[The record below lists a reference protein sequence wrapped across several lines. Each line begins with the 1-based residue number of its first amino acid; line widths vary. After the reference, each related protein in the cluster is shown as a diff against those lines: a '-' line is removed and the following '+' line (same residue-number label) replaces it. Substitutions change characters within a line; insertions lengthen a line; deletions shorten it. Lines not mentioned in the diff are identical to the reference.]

1 MAVPLHNLP
10 LIARRPCEELIGAD
24 TQHGSGIDRIQYMIF
39 PDESSG
45 IFLFYFF
52 IIYSKY
58 KPVRK

>member
-1 MAVPLHNLP
+1 MAVPLHNPP
-10 LIARRPCEELIGAD
+10 LIARRRYEELNIAH

-39 PDESSG
+39 PDENSG

-58 KPVRK
+58 KPIRK